1 MIGLYRAVLRDVVVA
16 GDLQERGLG
25 QQVAEALLN
34 DPRMLRKERIYLM
47 TTNSANFY
55 EQLGFERAITNTYW

>member
-16 GDLQERGLG
+16 GDLQELGLG